1 MPDPSA
7 PKDPPIRDAATIVLL
22 RQTED
27 GPHVLM
33 GQRGAGAVFMPSKY
47 VFPGGRMDPGDLA
60 VRLAPDLRP
69 EVRARLESRAAPIG
83 RGLAAAAIRELWE
96 ETGLRLGAPGRESFL
111 GQGLSPNAEPLDF
124 FFRAITPPGRP
135 RRFGARFFL
144 CDAGALAGDPDDF
157 SAAGDE
163 LSHLHWLPLGRAR
176 ELDMP
181 FITQVVLSEL
191 QARLIEPDPS
201 RPVPFFDHTES
212 YSRYHAL

>member
-1 MPDPSA
+1 MPESTA
-7 PKDPPIRDAATIVLL
+7 PTAPPIRDAATIVLL

-27 GPHVLM
+27 GGPHVLM

-47 VFPGGRMDPGDLA
+47 VFPGGRMDEADLG
-60 VRLAPDLRP
+60 VRLAPDLRA
-69 EVRARLESRAAPIG
+69 EVRARLETRAAPIG

-96 ETGLRLGAPGRESFL
+96 ETGLRLGAPGKDSFL
-111 GQGLSPNAEPLDF
+111 GRGLSPNAAPLDF

-135 RRFGARFFL
+135 RRFDARFFL
-144 CDAGALAGDPDDF
+144 CDAGTLAGDPDDF

-163 LSHLHWLPLGRAR
+163 LSHLHWLPLARAR

-191 QARLIEPDPS
+191 QARLSAPDPA
-201 RPVPFFDHTES
+201 RGRLLADP
-212 YSRYHAL
+212 R

>member
-1 MPDPSA
+1 MAHELGRELITVSGHEDLTSA
-7 PKDPPIRDAATIVLL
+7 DLVGRFLL
-22 RQTED
+22 KGGETTWVD
-27 GPHVLM
+27 GPLT
-33 GQRGAGAVFMPSKY
+33 R
-47 VFPGGRMDPGDLA
+47 A

-124 FFRAITPPGRP
+124 FFRAIPPPGRP
-135 RRFGARFFL
+135 RRFDARFFL

>member
-1 MPDPSA
+1 MPDSP
-7 PKDPPIRDAATIVLL
+7 PRPEQPIRDAATVVLL
-22 RQTED
+22 REMQD

-33 GQRGAGAVFMPSKY
+33 GQRGAGAIFMPSKY
-47 VFPGGRMDPGDLA
+47 VFPGGRMDPHDMA
-60 VRLAPDLRP
+60 VRLAPDLRS
-69 EVRARLESRAAPIG
+69 EVRARLETRATPIA

-96 ETGLRLGAPGRESFL
+96 ETGLRLAAPGADSFL
-111 GQGLSPNAEPLDF
+111 GPGLSPNAEPLEF

-135 RRFGARFFL
+135 RRFDARFFL
-144 CDAGALAGDPDDF
+144 CDAAALAGDPDDF

-163 LSHLHWLPLGRAR
+163 LSHLHWLPLASAR

-191 QARLIEPDPS
+191 EARLTAPDPA

-212 YSRYHAL
+212 HSRYHAL